1 MTRAHGA
8 IRCSA
13 AQLAAGIALTWV
25 APLHA
30 AWDFVPQ
37 AAALVDS
44 DSNPR
49 LQLVDENEA
58 TRAVLDLRGTLTN
71 YGERGTIFIEPRV
84 RASAYDDEDDQ
95 DLENEDIFIRS
106 YGQYGW
112 TNVTSGFFAEFQ
124 QRSIQSSEF
133 LSASPDDPD
142 LPRPPE
148 VGTGEF
154 LFINQDQD
162 SYWFA
167 PFVEYDLSPR
177 SSLRFDYQSMDVSY
191 TGPQLPDRGDFRD
204 KRFYAGIVRH
214 VDERTDVSAQAF
226 VGYFEGDVNQNETET
241 AGVQGRFT
249 RPINEVWS
257 FGFGA
262 GVQRSDFRFIQFPR
276 RVVDNATSNVIADV
290 EFRQRGELRTLNLRF
305 AREIY
310 PSGSGFLSEVSQVTV
325 FVDQTFSQKLTG
337 RFGLRYDDIATLDQV
352 RTTDERDYARAEV
365 EFRWALGSKMSLL
378 AGYVYT
384 AQSFGEIDVT
394 KAKSNAVY
402 FGISYRG
409 LSRTQ

>member
-1 MTRAHGA
+1 V
-8 IRCSA
+8 IRCNA
-13 AQLAAGIALTWV
+13 AQGLATSIALAWV

-37 AAALVDS
+37 IGLLVDT
-44 DSNPR
+44 DTNPR
-49 LQLVDENEA
+49 LQLVDEDDA

-71 YGERGTIFIEPRV
+71 FGERGSIFIEPRV
-84 RASAYDDEDDQ
+84 RMSSYADEEDE

-112 TNVTSGFFAEFQ
+112 TNITSGFYAEFQ
-124 QRSIQSSEF
+124 RRSIQSSEF
-133 LSASPDDPD
+133 ISAVPDDPD
-142 LPRPPE
+142 LPQPPE
-148 VGTGEF
+148 VNTGEF

-167 PFVEYDLSPR
+167 PFVEYSLSQR
-177 SSLRFDYQSMDVSY
+177 SGLRFEYQSMDVSY

-204 KRFYAGIVRH
+204 KRFYGGIVRH
-214 VDERTDVSAQAF
+214 VDERTDVSARAF
-226 VGYFEGDVNQNETET
+226 VGYFEGDVNQNETNT
-241 AGVQGRFT
+241 AGVEGRFT

-257 FGFGA
+257 FSFGA
-262 GVQRSDFRFIQFPR
+262 GVQRSDFRFVEFPR

-290 EFRQRGELRTLNLRF
+290 EFRQRSELRTLNLRF

-310 PSGSGFLSEVSQVTV
+310 PSGNGFLSEVNQVTAYV
-325 FVDQTFSQKLTG
+325 QQRFSQSLTG
-337 RFGLRYDDIATLDQV
+337 IFGLRYDDIATLDQV
-352 RTTDERDYARAEV
+352 RTTDERDYARAEI
-365 EFRWALGSKMSLL
+365 EFRWALGTRMSLL
-378 AGYVYT
+378 TGYTYT

-402 FGISYRG
+402 FGVNYRG
-409 LSRTQ
+409 LSRIQ